1 MEEHVRGF
9 REGERIAK
17 ISVWTLLSLGL
28 VEIFFS
34 QISGS
39 IALFADG
46 IDSIS
51 DAAVSFFVFTALH
64 FTLKKPNRKFQY
76 GYYKVESFTALLTA
90 IVLVGVAVYIF
101 ARSYLAF
108 LDPSR
113 VVALPQ
119 VALVV
124 LFVAGSIS
132 LYRAQQMRQIANR
145 YNLLSLKVDAKN
157 SVKDATSSFVAFASV
172 FVASLGFHQVDAV
185 GGMIVAIY
193 ILSVAYV
200 AIRESSLVLLDAFHD
215 PELTRDVESLIR
227 SRRDVK
233 GIRELRLRR
242 AGPFIVGSLEIIV
255 DDSMTVAQAHELAT
269 QVENSVKNRIAS
281 LRRLTVTPVPLI
293 DPHEHLRS

>member
-9 REGERIAK
+9 HEGERIAK

-28 VEIFFS
+28 AEIFFS

-51 DAAVSFFVFTALH
+51 DAVVSFFVFTALH

-90 IVLVGVAVYIF
+90 IVLVGVAGYIF
-101 ARSYLAF
+101 ARSYVAF

-124 LFVAGSIS
+124 LFAAGSIS

-172 FVASLGFHQVDAV
+172 FVASLGFHQVDAA
-185 GGMIVAIY
+185 GGMVVAIY

-215 PELTRDVESLIR
+215 PELTREVESLIR
-227 SRRDVK
+227 SRPDVK

-255 DDSMTVAQAHELAT
+255 DDRMTVAQAHELAT